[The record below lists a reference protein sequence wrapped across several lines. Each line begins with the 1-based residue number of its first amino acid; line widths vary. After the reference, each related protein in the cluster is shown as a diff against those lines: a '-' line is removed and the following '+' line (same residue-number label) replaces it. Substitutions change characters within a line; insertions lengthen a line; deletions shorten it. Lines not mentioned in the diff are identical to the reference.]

1 MTSKIV
7 VNNIEADAG
16 ISSVTL
22 VSNIAGEDSTQ
33 NISGINSVTANTFHG
48 SGANL
53 TALNGSNIASG
64 TVPTARLGSGT
75 ASSSTFLRG
84 DSTFATVTST
94 TINNN
99 ANNRI
104 ITGSGTANTLEGE
117 ANFTY
122 DGSLLTTQK
131 RMVIG
136 NGTDFQIP
144 SRSGTSSYTPQLQVT
159 GAWNDPT
166 HGATM
171 ALNGRTDYPLLW
183 LNSGASFQDNS
194 GSGYIVFSIKDG
206 AGNYCNTSAIRSRV
220 DGTVG
225 NNTSPGAL
233 IFQTASAGTCQN
245 SDRMVIDSGGRVTKP
260 DTPFVMVHINTQ
272 TNRNS
277 TSGYLTIPWDTIH
290 GRSTSSNVGSHF
302 NTSNHRFTAP
312 VAGRY
317 FFCMSLNIVGDNI
330 VKHRINGADVSKAEY
345 RITDNVWDHADASF
359 IYDMNKNDYYDV
371 VSSLTGTGYRWNAGG
386 TGNEGWDTL
395 SIYLLG

>member
-1 MTSKIV
+1 RVIT
-7 VNNIEADAG
+7 G
-16 ISSVTL
+16 
-22 VSNIAGEDSTQ
+22 
-33 NISGINSVTANTFHG
+33 G
-48 SGANL
+48 SGVNL
-53 TALNGSNIASG
+53 N
-64 TVPTARLGSGT
+64 
-75 ASSSTFLRG
+75 
-84 DSTFATVTST
+84 
-94 TINNN
+94 
-99 ANNRI
+99 
-104 ITGSGTANTLEGE
+104 GE

-122 DGSLLTTQK
+122 NGSLLTTQK

-171 ALNGRTDYPLLW
+171 ALNGRNDYPLLW
-183 LNSGASFQDNS
+183 LNSGASFADNS

-260 DTPFVMVHINTQ
+260 DTPFVMVTINTQ

-277 TSGYLTIPWDTIH
+277 TSGYQVIPWDTIH

-359 IYDMNKNDYYDV
+359 IYDMNANDYYDV
-371 VSSLTGTGYRWNAGG
+371 VSSLTGTGYKWNAGG
-386 TGNEGWDTL
+386 SANEGWDTL

>member
-1 MTSKIV
+1 MSILNVNKINPV
-7 VNNIEADAG
+7 GSGSTVTIAGIASVTNNI
-16 ISSVTL
+16 SV
-22 VSNIAGEDSTQ
+22 G
-33 NISGINSVTANTFHG
+33 NSVTASSFHGNLTGDVTG

-53 TALNGSNIASG
+53 TNLPAANLTGTLPAISGANLTSLPAQATIANNADNRVITG
-64 TVPTARLGSGT
+64 GSGVN
-75 ASSSTFLRG
+75 L
-84 DSTFATVTST
+84 
-94 TINNN
+94 N
-99 ANNRI
+99 
-104 ITGSGTANTLEGE
+104 GE

-122 DGSLLTTQK
+122 NGSLLTTQK

-171 ALNGRTDYPLLW
+171 ALNGRNDYPLLW
-183 LNSGASFQDNS
+183 LNSGASFADNS

-260 DTPFVMVHINTQ
+260 DTPFVMVTINTQ

-277 TSGYLTIPWDTIH
+277 TSGYQVIPWDTIH

-359 IYDMNKNDYYDV
+359 IYDMNANDYYDV
-371 VSSLTGTGYRWNAGG
+371 VSSLTGTGYKWNAGG
-386 TGNEGWDTL
+386 SANEGWDTL